1 MTATLQITARQAAS
15 VAAWEA
21 WLADVPMTWVL
32 P

>member
-1 MTATLQITARQAAS
+1 MTAALLLTARQAAS

-21 WLADVPMTWVL
+21 WLADLPMTWVL

>member
-1 MTATLQITARQAAS
+1 MTSALLITARQAAS

-21 WLADVPMTWVL
+21 WLADVPMTWVM